1 MVSAIGRS
9 TVEFSN
15 GVTKSSGEELDVD
28 IYMTSYQEQMLRLA
42 LQRHFETEKANFCNR
57 NCKIKTLALFF
68 IDDISSYR
76 VGKDGKKPYLL
87 AMFERLLEEQLKKT
101 MASLNEHE
109 AEYPGIS
116 GGESF
121 RLKSLA
127 MRGIFPRITVIRT
140 RRSQKKWT

>member
-1 MVSAIGRS
+1 
-9 TVEFSN
+9 
-15 GVTKSSGEELDVD
+15 
-28 IYMTSYQEQMLRLA
+28 MTSYQEQMLRLA

-121 RLKSLA
+121 RLKSLPC
-127 MRGIFPRITVIRT
+127 GVFFPG
-140 RRSQKKWT
+140 